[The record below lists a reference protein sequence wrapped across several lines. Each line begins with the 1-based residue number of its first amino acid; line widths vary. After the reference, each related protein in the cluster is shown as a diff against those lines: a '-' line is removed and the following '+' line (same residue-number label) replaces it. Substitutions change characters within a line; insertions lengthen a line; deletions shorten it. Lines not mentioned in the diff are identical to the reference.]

1 MKRYSHGLGKK
12 LLNDKKYLR
21 EKFFFTNANH
31 LIGDHENSKSS

>member
-21 EKFFFTNANH
+21 ESFFTNANH
-31 LIGDHENSKSS
+31 LIGDHGNSKSS